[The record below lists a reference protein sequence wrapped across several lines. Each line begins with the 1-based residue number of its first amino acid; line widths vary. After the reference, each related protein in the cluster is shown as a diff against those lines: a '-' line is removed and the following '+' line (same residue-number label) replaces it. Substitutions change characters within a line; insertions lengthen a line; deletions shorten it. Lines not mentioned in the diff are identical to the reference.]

1 MGRMPASFHILFFN
15 SFAYWVINSSAFTS
29 VMWIPARKL
38 CTKLLLQI
46 LQGLTLLS
54 KAMQELLGS
63 MFIVV
68 QVRKSLK
75 PTHAKEPYCLCTL

>member
-1 MGRMPASFHILFFN
+1 
-15 SFAYWVINSSAFTS
+15 

-38 CTKLLLQI
+38 CTKLLLQV

-54 KAMQELLGS
+54 KAMQELLSS

-68 QVRKSLK
+68 QDKKSLK
-75 PTHAKEPYCLCTL
+75 PITC